1 MQHYITLTNSEI
13 ADKIGEIIH
22 SERDR
27 NIMSLRLIQGY
38 TYEKIGELCEMS
50 VVQIKRIVKKY
61 LCMIL

>member
-1 MQHYITLTNSEI
+1 MQHNVTITNSEI
-13 ADKIGEIIH
+13 ASKISEIIH

-38 TYEKIGELCEMS
+38 TYEKISEICEMS
-50 VVQIKRIVKKY
+50 TVQIKRIVKKY

>member
-1 MQHYITLTNSEI
+1 MQYYITLTNSEI
-13 ADKIGEIIH
+13 ADKISEIIH

-38 TYEKIGELCEMS
+38 TYEKIGEICEMS